1 MRIRPSYDMEP
12 DIAQAISDAFAA
24 AMANA
29 PVLLTIADSRGRE
42 FRVRSCIVDG
52 RILTSFSVIQNVQS
66 EKWTAIDVHDVIDVI
81 RRWQS
86 NVLDDP
92 GAPYELRIITR
103 DSGTIV
109 FSVGTTP
116 RPPLIPPQPCYPP
129 RC

>member
-1 MRIRPSYDMEP
+1 MEP

-42 FRVRSCIVDG
+42 FGVRSCIVDG
-52 RILTSFSVIQNVQS
+52 RILTSFRVIQDMQS
-66 EKWTAIDVHDVIDVI
+66 EKLTVIDVHDVIDVI

-92 GAPYELRIITR
+92 DAPYEMRILTR
-103 DSGTIV
+103 NSGTIV
-109 FSVGTTP
+109 FTVGDSP
-116 RPPLIPPQPCYPP
+116 RIPLVPPQPCYPP

>member
-12 DIAQAISDAFAA
+12 DIAQAVGDAFAA

-42 FRVRSCIVDG
+42 FKVRSCIVDG

-66 EKWTAIDVHDVIDVI
+66 EKWTAIDVHDVIDV
-81 RRWQS
+81 RRTWRGS
-86 NVLDDP
+86 VREDP
-92 GAPYELRIITR
+92 SAPCELRIITR

-109 FSVGTTP
+109 FSVGTAP
-116 RPPLIPPQPCYPP
+116 QPPLIPPQPCYPP